1 MGTPNIINSFAVST
15 STSTPSTSATNINTP
30 NILKMPMVKLVYFE
44 LEGRAE
50 LTRFLLRAGNID
62 FEDCRISLSDWPQ
75 HKANFPFGQ
84 LPVLYWDG
92 EELAQAPAIA
102 RFVARKVGLAGQ
114 ADMIFTHTEDW
125 LRKVDAIWEAE
136 TEAARAEKEKAFMDE
151 FLPKWLQP
159 LEALL
164 KKRGGEW
171 YSGSG
176 LTFADLGVMVML
188 DWLHD
193 EAEVQGTM
201 KFKVLDDFPLVKANY
216 QRTPAVPEVAEWK
229 NKRPTF

>member
-1 MGTPNIINSFAVST
+1 
-15 STSTPSTSATNINTP
+15 
-30 NILKMPMVKLVYFE
+30 MPMVKLIYFE

-62 FEDCRISLSDWPQ
+62 FEDCRISLSAWPQ

-102 RFVARKVGLAGQ
+102 RFVARKVGLAGKSDLEFAQ
-114 ADMIFTHTEDW
+114 ADMIFSHTEDW
-125 LRKVDAIWEAE
+125 LAKVDGIWEAE

-201 KFKVLDDFPLVKANY
+201 KFKDLKNLAEKRKVLDDFPLVKANY
-216 QRTPAVPEVAEWK
+216 QRTSAVPAVTQWK
-229 NKRPTF
+229 NKRPTFKGF

>member
-62 FEDCRISLSDWPQ
+62 FEDCRISLSAWPQ

-102 RFVARKVGLAGQ
+102 RFVARKVGLAGKTDLEFAQ
-114 ADMIFTHTEDW
+114 AVMN
-125 LRKVDAIWEAE
+125 
-136 TEAARAEKEKAFMDE
+136 E

-201 KFKVLDDFPLVKANY
+201 KFKDLKALAEKRKVLDDFPLVKANY
-216 QRTPAVPEVAEWK
+216 QRTSAVPEVPEWK
-229 NKRPTF
+229 NKRPTFKGF